1 MIPIP
6 RGGYLRK
13 VTGLAEAGQV
23 AGIEEV
29 AITAKIGQR
38 LVPLPEGSSYLGF
51 IFARATSPED
61 VETALR
67 LAASRAPVRHFSNLA
82 CAVGI
87 LLGPTAVTRKEK
99 VLGVLQFPVL
109 SGGCPLR

>member
-1 MIPIP
+1 VGMSLEEIIIRHALGMPIDVLEREKAAAGVMMIPIP
-6 RGGYLRK
+6 RGGYLKK
-13 VTGLAEAGQV
+13 VTGISEAGQI

-29 AITAKIGQR
+29 TITAKIGQR

-67 LAASRAPVRHFSNLA
+67 LAHQKLRFDISPSL
-82 CAVGI
+82 
-87 LLGPTAVTRKEK
+87 
-99 VLGVLQFPVL
+99 PVL
-109 SGGCPLR
+109 